1 LDGRATG
8 RDDVRDTNVRVG
20 DLVTRNAARSP
31 HATAVIDEQSS
42 ISWRELDA
50 AANRLGSGLLHLGV
64 QRGSRVATVL
74 RNSTAAVEILFGLA
88 KAGLVAV
95 PINFG
100 LTNSEISFLIAD

>member
-1 LDGRATG
+1 M
-8 RDDVRDTNVRVG
+8 RDTNVRVG

-64 QRGSRVATVL
+64 HRGSRVATVL